1 MCSFLTSL
9 CRCFVINISWSNSFP
24 TGPKSI
30 WIMGKQCVWSQD
42 KTSKKQGM
50 LFVFIY
56 LFLVQ
61 SVCTTHTALQKKQG
75 GNLRTCSLSITHSV
89 FEDFLTGSNC
99 DPKERCLNL
108 SPWPPAVRWREGG
121 TVAEHWQGLIRADER
136 NRRLRWW
143 ERVREDAGKPRRLWW
158 STSESEACLAHA
170 ARFKVALHAC
180 TWLKLNSM
188 GFRKG
193 SKV

>member
-1 MCSFLTSL
+1 MFGVTSL
-9 CRCFVINISWSNSFP
+9 KLVISRGCYI
-24 TGPKSI
+24 
-30 WIMGKQCVWSQD
+30 
-42 KTSKKQGM
+42 
-50 LFVFIY
+50 FIY

-61 SVCTTHTALQKKQG
+61 SDCTMHAALQKKQG
-75 GNLRTCSLSITHSV
+75 GNLRTCSSSIKHSV
-89 FEDFLTGSNC
+89 FEDFLTGIIAV
-99 DPKERCLNL
+99 PKRGVWI
-108 SPWPPAVRWREGG
+108 SPPDLPLLGGGRGG

-136 NRRLRWW
+136 NRRMRWW
-143 ERVREDAGKPRRLWW
+143 ERAREDAGKPRRQWW
-158 STSESEACLAHA
+158 STSESEVCLAHA